1 MQLTDKDWKAF
12 RIEDLFIVDKGVYLK
27 KNNILKGYN
36 PYITA
41 TSLNNGISDFIGNQT
56 LFSKNAI
63 TVEKISLSAYYQ
75 PHDFYCSHDVSIIQH
90 KNLNKYTSL
99 FITNMIKR
107 QGIKYS
113 YGRQAQMNVVKRE
126 TILLPIK
133 NNNPDW
139 DFMEKYT
146 KKIFSKKEKLYI
158 DHINGYVNNL
168 VHEDILDLKDKEWK
182 EFFIKD
188 LFPSIQ
194 RGKRLTKANQINGS
208 TPFVSSTSLNNGI
221 DNYIDNSSDVRKF
234 SNCLTIANSGSVGS
248 SFYQPF
254 EFVAS
259 DHVTH
264 LKNNKMNKYVYL
276 FIATLTNRLSEKYN
290 FNREISDK
298 RILREKVL
306 LPVKNL
312 LTENGQII
320 CLIKPQFE
328 AGRENVGKKGVVR
341 DKKVHKDVI
350 ESVITFAMSI
360 GFDIINLD
368 FSPVKGP
375 EGNIEY
381 LLYLQNTNKEQGEKL
396 SDIIPEEV
404 VEKSHQELDK

>member
-306 LPVKNL
+306 LPVKDNN
-312 LTENGQII
+312 EPDYDYMEKY
-320 CLIKPQFE
+320 IKNIMKSKYNQYTIKI
-328 AGRENVGKKGVVR
+328 KKNKR
-341 DKKVHKDVI
+341 
-350 ESVITFAMSI
+350 SV
-360 GFDIINLD
+360 
-368 FSPVKGP
+368 
-375 EGNIEY
+375 E
-381 LLYLQNTNKEQGEKL
+381 
-396 SDIIPEEV
+396 
-404 VEKSHQELDK
+404 